1 MQKKENKNTF
11 QRIYD
16 IIRTIPAGHVAT
28 YGQIAAIAGIPRN
41 ARVVGY
47 ALHGLSDMTVPWHRV
62 VAKDGVLNMRCCTDG
77 NVNIQRILLEGEGVS
92 FTLDGRVD
100 LEKHSFKSVDI
111 FAEI

>member
-1 MQKKENKNTF
+1 MQKKDDKNTF

-16 IIRTIPAGHVAT
+16 IINRIPAGQVAT
-28 YGQIAAIAGIPRN
+28 YGQIALLAGIPRN

-62 VAKDGVLNMRCCTDG
+62 VAKNGVLNMRCCQDG
-77 NVNIQRILLEGEGVS
+77 ELNIQRILLEGEGIS
-92 FTLDGRVD
+92 FTSDGRVD
-100 LEKHSFKSVDI
+100 LEKHSFKSVDN